1 MPVERSPDR
10 TRSESTSDYPE
21 SKDMAPTSP
30 QLATAAGGLGSG
42 GVGSTINA
50 TYAVRLPPFWR
61 DNPQLWFA
69 QVEAAF
75 SIVADIVTSPPDK
88 EKYDAIKG
96 RLVSVLGETTAT
108 RIRRL
113 LATHELG
120 DDKPSI
126 FLQRLRNLAEGQV
139 SDQILKSIFM
149 ERLPENIRA
158 ILAISEVT
166 DLSKLAAQADK
177 VMEVAKP
184 FPGSIQAMSPKT
196 GDNTSLVNKVSVDIV
211 ELTKQIA
218 KLTKQVRSRS
228 RSKSRGRRNFDRR
241 PRSKSQ
247 ARDNKELCYYHNKFG
262 AQAYKCAPPCT
273 WKKKTSTEN

>member
-1 MPVERSPDR
+1 MDKAERDVAAALVQKYSSRDFRVRRGVEP
-10 TRSESTSDYPE
+10 
-21 SKDMAPTSP
+21 
-30 QLATAAGGLGSG
+30 
-42 GVGSTINA
+42 TINA
-50 TYAVRLPPFWR
+50 TYAVRLPLFWR

-75 SIVADIVTSPPDK
+75 SIGRISGDESKFRRVVLNLDQSTLPLVADIVTSPPDK

-184 FPGSIQAMSPKT
+184 FPGSIQAVSPET
-196 GDNTSLVNKVSVDIV
+196 DDNTSLVNKVSADIA

-228 RSKSRGRRNFDRR
+228 RSKSR
-241 PRSKSQ
+241 
-247 ARDNKELCYYHNKFG
+247 
-262 AQAYKCAPPCT
+262 
-273 WKKKTSTEN
+273 

>member
-75 SIVADIVTSPPDK
+75 SIDIVTSPPDK